1 MRIRNKRVEKRREGL
16 LHSEVEVRSSMKLK
30 GVFVGIALSAMLPFA
45 ALGAGSDRVV
55 EIFTELSRVPRY
67 SGNERGIG
75 DWLIMYLYI
84 WPGVVLITVILK
96 KVVKE
101 EFLVWAVVSGIFG
114 LAFGLLCFPV
124 YMVEFGPKVAAAK
137 WVSGLVFDIPHGVF
151 NFLIMLL
158 LGKPVCKLLKKL
170 KLIIRN
176 Y

>member
-1 MRIRNKRVEKRREGL
+1 MSVKTITRIALMSAILYVSKFALDAIPNVELVSFL
-16 LHSEVEVRSSMKLK
+16 LIVYTLVFGKE
-30 GVFVGIALSAMLPFA
+30 VFVVATVFNLFQMIQW
-45 ALGAGSDRVV
+45 
-55 EIFTELSRVPRY
+55 
-67 SGNERGIG
+67 GIG

-84 WPGVVLITVILK
+84 WPGIVLITVILK

-170 KLIIRN
+170 KIE
-176 Y
+176 YEK